1 MGRDT
6 VVDCDL
12 CVHCMCMCMCVCVLV
27 CTCVGFLP
35 SEHF

>member
-12 CVHCMCMCMCVCVLV
+12 CVHCMCMCVCVLV